1 MEKLIKE
8 EINRIRE
15 VMGLKLLKESIVP
28 TGVIKSLL
36 SDFATVVGK
45 NLDDITQMTNIGT
58 RRTSVAGL
66 YNNLKNSTDQSVKN
80 FVDSVDEVASFYK
93 RDVVALLDD
102 ISTGKVADEIQ
113 DEIFT
118 KLASKTTGVD
128 AKLVDL
134 LPDDVASYY
143 KQASN
148 SYTRFENNL
157 DGLIN
162 AYEKDPDAL
171 QRAIDKNVEI
181 RNAIVDLPDGPFKQK
196 LLSDWDNQLKFF
208 DDNVV
213 NKVRG
218 GADEAAALSDDT
230 PIIELKIEDAPTPEE
245 INTQALTAEE
255 IVNSDLK
262 VANIIDESGNI
273 KSRAAGIQK
282 ANETFERLKNTPD
295 SKWSQED
302 IALIEQLNKLGL
314 LTAEQN
320 QVLKSQ
326 LVTVN
331 ELIELYKNYETYK
344 SSFKGRQTPATFV
357 KWLNDNGYKYPSWL
371 KRTGAKTLMYFEK
384 LGETYKQLLKVD
396 EIATPKW
403 WKAATTVMLQ
413 AAVVLGGAFTAFWRF
428 TRKGSEKFA
437 GYLDSLVDLSP
448 EQRQQAIDEF
458 FQYDTPEIN
467 GFNIY
472 SSDDNGIFNSQYRN
486 SPPRIDKVVNPKE
499 GTLTLRT
506 YVMVNGD
513 YCRAFKLSVSEF
525 PLAGGE
531 NFKPH
536 KLETFGQCDK
546 TPKPEFMPGSSTPP
560 APAPAPTTTTTPTL
574 NDFIKFIKSNDGWG
588 KDAPQD
594 DNAYEEIGT
603 GKFRVIFTDGNYDY
617 KANADGTFTY
627 IE

>member
-171 QRAIDKNVEI
+171 QKAIDKNVEI

-196 LLSDWDNQLKFF
+196 LLADWDNQLKFF
-208 DDNVV
+208 DDNIV
-213 NKVRG
+213 KKIKG
-218 GADEAAALSDDT
+218 GADEAASLAD
-230 PIIELKIEDAPTPEE
+230 EE
-245 INTQALTAEE
+245 
-255 IVNSDLK
+255 VSR
-262 VANIIDESGNI
+262 IIDEIAPIVDETVEETEQTLYSKNSPI
-273 KSRAAGIQK
+273 YKSVKKMYPGISDVNLMKITESVGAKIIEASKLAGKNDSLVKAAEEVWGSVLM
-282 ANETFERLKNTPD
+282 T
-295 SKWSQED
+295 
-302 IALIEQLNKLGL
+302 
-314 LTAEQN
+314 TARKE
-320 QVLKSQ
+320 
-326 LVTVN
+326 
-331 ELIELYKNYETYK
+331 ELIEKAIKISNPKVNATELQYWKNWWFGRDQSTGKSLSFWQRYQKYAQMNAIILTLNILWNNKNNIRNLQFDDVEGDTGIEKFWNALGGINSIIKAAVPFQLGFVGTIAADGLRSTVQPTFEQLYEKMGRGGYNWYQNIGDVERAEEVGNPIKN
-344 SSFKGRQTPATFV
+344 SFKIILKLPKDG
-357 KWLNDNGYKYPSWL
+357 KSNLGSW
-371 KRTGAKTLMYFEK
+371 T
-384 LGETYKQLLKVD
+384 
-396 EIATPKW
+396 
-403 WKAATTVMLQ
+403 
-413 AAVVLGGAFTAFWRF
+413 
-428 TRKGSEKFA
+428 
-437 GYLDSLVDLSP
+437 
-448 EQRQQAIDEF
+448 
-458 FQYDTPEIN
+458 YDTDKGELIQTAQGEFEVPKA
-467 GFNIY
+467 GTT
-472 SSDDNGIFNSQYRN
+472 
-486 SPPRIDKVVNPKE
+486 PP
-499 GTLTLRT
+499 
-506 YVMVNGD
+506 
-513 YCRAFKLSVSEF
+513 A
-525 PLAGGE
+525 
-531 NFKPH
+531 
-536 KLETFGQCDK
+536 
-546 TPKPEFMPGSSTPP
+546 PP
-560 APAPAPTTTTTPTL
+560 APAPAPTTNTPITNAEKAKVVAEL
-574 NDFIKFIKSNDGWG
+574 NKMDPPANNDEPLKYGTEDYNYIKKIDDTKFEYTDIND
-588 KDAPQD
+588 K
-594 DNAYEEIGT
+594 IIIVT
-603 GKFRVIFTDGNYDY
+603 I
-617 KANADGTFTY
+617 
-627 IE
+627 